1 MEPTQVGSTDI
12 LDMVSNMLDVV
23 SDMLDVVSNMLD
35 VVSDMLDNV
44 WIKKMRTEVRTG
56 ISDILY
62 YPKHK

>member
-1 MEPTQVGSTDI
+1 VGSTDI
-12 LDMVSNMLDVV
+12 LDMVSDILDVV
-23 SDMLDVVSNMLD
+23 SDMLD

-62 YPKHK
+62 YTPHK